1 MISNKGCS
9 QAQVAAE
16 FPASVIGAGH
26 AHIGVFKGTM
36 PDLNKLFD
44 IVASSPSVSMLSA
57 VSILGIDKS
66 DFLGSMVLPTMTPIV
81 NVNSRTIT
89 LPLSGSANMLNVIAD
104 GTPTWFMY
112 RRLLLSYDKN
122 EWVGFT
128 LNSSILGAMI
138 GTIGPEGSGEELQYT
153 GGALVAGQAYR
164 VLDLTFQ
171 L

>member
-9 QAQVAAE
+9 QSQVAAE
-16 FPASVIGAGH
+16 FPASAIVAGQ

-36 PDLNKLFD
+36 PNLDKLFD
-44 IVASSPSVSMLSA
+44 IVLASPQINMQSA
-57 VSILGIDKS
+57 VNIVGIS
-66 DFLGSMVLPTMTPIV
+66 QQDFLGSMVLPAMTPVV
-81 NVNSRTIT
+81 NVQSRTIT

-112 RRLLLSYDKN
+112 RKLSSAN
-122 EWVGFT
+122 TTNTWAGFN
-128 LNSSILGAMI
+128 LNAIINGAMV
-138 GTIGPEGSGEELQYT
+138 GTVGPEGSDAELQYT
-153 GGALVAGQAYR
+153 GDALVTGQAYR